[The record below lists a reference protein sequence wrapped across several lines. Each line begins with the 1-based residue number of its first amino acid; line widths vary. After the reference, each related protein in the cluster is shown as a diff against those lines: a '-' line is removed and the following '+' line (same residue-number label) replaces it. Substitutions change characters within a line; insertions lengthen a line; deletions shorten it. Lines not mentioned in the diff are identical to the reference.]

1 MKTLILAA
9 IRCSLMFLV
18 TASLFCVRHA
28 HAYTVTLEQVGSNV
42 VATGS
47 GAINLTGLTFFG
59 SGVGLTPGISAD
71 FGIISMGPGGAVKTD
86 SYFGFHG
93 PTHFGSG
100 GLFHPNTSSGDP
112 FAFEAPIPFFHG
124 EITVP
129 QGYVSGAALSDTMT
143 FNNATFATLGV
154 TPGTYVWS
162 WGGGANQNFTL
173 QIVGTAPV
181 PDQGS
186 TFLLLTLGL
195 LGLVTYR
202 RQLLRG
208 QPLASCTL

>member
-18 TASLFCVRHA
+18 TASLFSVPPA
-28 HAYTVTLEQVGSNV
+28 QASYIVTLEQVGSNV

-47 GAINLTGLTFFG
+47 GAFDLTGLTFKGQAFVSPAIVPKFGNITTGASAVGDLYTGLITGPSFG
-59 SGVGLTPGISAD
+59 SGFLTFANSGTGDLVSIFGLASQ
-71 FGIISMGPGGAVKTD
+71 
-86 SYFGFHG
+86 
-93 PTHFGSG
+93 
-100 GLFHPNTSSGDP
+100 LQ
-112 FAFEAPIPFFHG
+112 
-124 EITVP
+124 VP
-129 QGYVSGAALSDTMT
+129 DNYVSGSALSDSATY
-143 FNNATFATLGV
+143 NNATFSSLGV
-154 TPGTYVWS
+154 TPGIYVWS

-208 QPLASCTL
+208 QP